1 MVRARVVEHP
11 SQWIHGGYRE
21 IQAPR
26 RKCILIDYDLLKKL
40 CGFENF
46 ESFQAAHRKWVET
59 ALDEQITQRESTW
72 TQAVAV
78 GTDTFVEKIK
88 KQLKALAIGRR
99 ILPTD
104 DFWELREEVKAYNAF
119 LGA

>member
-1 MVRARVVEHP
+1 MA
-11 SQWIHGGYRE
+11 
-21 IQAPR
+21 
-26 RKCILIDYDLLKKL
+26 IDYDLLKRL
-40 CGFENF
+40 CGFDDF

-59 ALDEQITQRESTW
+59 LVGEVIFQRESTW

-99 ILPTD
+99 ILPTKNG
-104 DFWELREEVKAYNAF
+104 WELREEVDAYNAF
-119 LGA
+119 LGAQKVDMGP